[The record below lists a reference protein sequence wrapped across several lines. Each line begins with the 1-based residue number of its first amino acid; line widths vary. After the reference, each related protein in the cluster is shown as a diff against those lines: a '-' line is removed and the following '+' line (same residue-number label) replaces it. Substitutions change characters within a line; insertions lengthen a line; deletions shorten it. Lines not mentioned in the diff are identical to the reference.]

1 MTVDP
6 SSSPPS
12 FLPSPP
18 SPPSPSLP
26 IALLGLYSMKPFLH
40 FYFRNYRHLYTV
52 EDMFTG
58 SFDEEEESRKEAQ
71 VMKKVANFCARRHY
85 ELIGQ
90 KMTLDDYFPVLEEEL
105 KPEWI

>member
-1 MTVDP
+1 MLEQIIGGIIGECMEEFWGD
-6 SSSPPS
+6 
-12 FLPSPP
+12 FRD
-18 SPPSPSLP
+18 SLVP
-26 IALLGLYSMKPFLH
+26 VKPFLH